1 VEYSAAMNKLEGK
14 FNNKRREIKE
24 NGAKAKKSF
33 LKSLSRAEKTKTN
46 Y

>member
-24 NGAKAKKSF
+24 MG
-33 LKSLSRAEKTKTN
+33 LKLKNPS
-46 Y
+46 